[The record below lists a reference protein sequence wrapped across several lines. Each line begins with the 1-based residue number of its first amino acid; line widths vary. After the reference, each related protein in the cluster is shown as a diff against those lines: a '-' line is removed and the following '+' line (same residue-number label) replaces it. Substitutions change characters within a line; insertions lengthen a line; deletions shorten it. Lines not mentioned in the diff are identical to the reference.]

1 MIKKALTFLG
11 GVCLLG
17 IAGVFPAMAQQPQTA
32 SCAITEPCDPIVR
45 MLDSLVTLNNVI
57 RFNSLDEFGSGVS
70 ANGSGPRY
78 SAEIYQQR
86 ISKITSPIPLEYN
99 EQVAQ
104 YIDLY
109 ANRKR
114 GLTSRVLGLS
124 KLYFPLFEE
133 VLDKEGLPME
143 FKYLSV
149 VESALNPI
157 AVSPVGAT
165 GLWQFMYNT
174 GKMYG
179 LKTTSYYDDRR
190 DPIKSTYAACQYFK
204 DMYAIYNDWLLV
216 IAAYN
221 CGAGNVNKAIRR
233 SGGKTNFWE
242 ISRYLPAETRG
253 YVPAFIA
260 VTYVMN
266 YSSEHNLFPVA
277 PAYNYFEVDT
287 VSVERNVSLRK
298 VADVIDVPYDVL
310 SYLNPVYKKGIIPD
324 TEAPNLLR
332 LPVNKVAAYIDSE
345 ALIFGPEI
353 APQPVAD
360 NSVQTGTASKSSE
373 PLNYTYETKRVKKT
387 YYVRSGD
394 NLSKIA
400 ANHGC
405 TVNDLKKWN
414 KLSGTSINK
423 GQKLSYYTMVKVKV
437 PVEPAAAKPAE
448 DQVASAPKEAPAREA
463 SAINTDAKPS
473 SQAVYHLVQKG
484 DTLWNIAQRYEG
496 VTVQDIMELN
506 KLRDAKGLKPG
517 MKLKVIQNS

>member
-1 MIKKALTFLG
+1 
-11 GVCLLG
+11 
-17 IAGVFPAMAQQPQTA
+17 
-32 SCAITEPCDPIVR
+32 

-57 RFNSLDEFGSGVS
+57 RYNNLNEFGDGITSNSNV
-70 ANGSGPRY
+70 PRY
-78 SAEIYQQR
+78 SAEIYRQR

-104 YIDLY
+104 YIELY
-109 ANRKR
+109 AYKKR

-124 KLYFPLFEE
+124 NLYFPLFEE
-133 VLDKEGLPME
+133 ILDKEGLPME

-157 AVSPVGAT
+157 AVSRVGAT

-174 GKMYG
+174 GKVYG
-179 LKTTSYYDDRR
+179 LKSTSYYDDRR

-287 VSVERNVSLRK
+287 VAVDRNISLHK
-298 VADVIDVPYDVL
+298 ISKAIDLPYDVL
-310 SYLNPVYKKGIIPD
+310 SYLNPIYKKGIIPD
-324 TEAPNLLR
+324 TEDPNLLR
-332 LPVNKVAAYIDSE
+332 LPSNKVAAYIDAE
-345 ALIFGPEI
+345 AELFGPEPA
-353 APQPVAD
+353 APLLASAQQSA
-360 NSVQTGTASKSSE
+360 SEASATASADPKQ
-373 PLNYTYETKRVKKT
+373 YTYETKRVKKI

-400 ANHGC
+400 SNLDC
-405 TVNDLKKWN
+405 SVSDLKKWN
-414 KLSGTSINK
+414 KLSGTTINK
-423 GQKLSYYTMVKVKV
+423 GQKLSYYAYVKVKV
-437 PVEPAAAKPAE
+437 PVEVAPQTPASNEAMADNSTPAATDQAAAESKPG
-448 DQVASAPKEAPAREA
+448 
-463 SAINTDAKPS
+463 KP
-473 SQAVYHLVQKG
+473 VYHLVQKG

-496 VTVQDIMELN
+496 VTVQQIMELN
-506 KLRDAKGLKPG
+506 KLSDAKGLKPG
-517 MKLKVIQNS
+517 MKLKVIQNG